1 MPVDNSEAP
10 GILGGMEPE
19 ITSLTARIE
28 ALHGAAHVDEVARN
42 HHDRAL
48 LRTAVAV
55 GALQRHAPGFVVI
68 PGTDAHV
75 VRARHFRA
83 HLTCLTAAQALGY
96 PTWSTD
102 QRTHIAVAADRGIRP
117 SAVRPT
123 TDVVVHRK
131 TSITPVTVDDL
142 PLVHPAEVVA
152 CALTCL
158 SALDAVTITDAALNR
173 RDTTRE
179 EVAELLTGR
188 YSVTARRRLAMA
200 EPGCRSPL
208 ETRTRLALRSLGLR
222 VEVAPVIEGIGET
235 DLLVEGWLIVESDGY
250 EFHSSNE
257 QFEKDRHRDQRA
269 LAAGYV
275 PIRLSAAD
283 VAEGDKAIQRTV
295 SRALLGVA
303 RSRRLALP
311 NDGGIMRRIERAA
324 M

>member
-1 MPVDNSEAP
+1 MTA
-10 GILGGMEPE
+10 
-19 ITSLTARIE
+19 LTARID
-28 ALHGAAHVDEVARN
+28 ALHGAAHIDEVAHN

-48 LRTAVAV
+48 LRTAVDAGV
-55 GALQRHAPGFVVI
+55 LHQRAPGFVVI
-68 PGTDAHV
+68 PGTSAHI

-102 QRTHIAVAADRGIRP
+102 QRTHIVVPRDRGIRS
-117 SAVRPT
+117 SATRPT
-123 TDVVVHRK
+123 TDVLIHRK
-131 TSITPVTVDDL
+131 TAITPVTVDGL

-158 SALDAVTITDAALNR
+158 NALDAVTIADAALNR
-173 RDTTRE
+173 RDTTKE

-208 ETRTRLALRSLGLR
+208 ETRTRLALRSLGLL

-250 EFHSSNE
+250 EFHSSLE
-257 QFEKDRHRDQRA
+257 QFEKDRCRDQRA

-275 PIRLSAAD
+275 PMRLSAAD
-283 VAEGDKAIQRTV
+283 VARGERFIQRAV
-295 SRALLGVA
+295 SRALLGAA
-303 RSRRLALP
+303 RSCRLALP
-311 NDGGIMRRIERAA
+311 SDSGIMRKIDHAA
-324 M
+324 L